1 MQVEYD
7 GVHSLLIGDFVNGV
21 YDQENGFLD
30 TWSDLHLIPASRP
43 VIAPPK
49 VRENYI
55 EVPGAHGSV
64 DLTDILI
71 GRPLYENRT
80 GSFDFYVDHTNEE
93 YDRWDYA
100 YDKLLNLLNG
110 FKKKI
115 ILKDSPS
122 YYYEGRLSVNAW
134 ETDKLASQITLDYN
148 VQPFKRM
155 LWQTTDEW
163 LWDPFDFVHGT
174 IPPSRDK
181 FVQTV
186 EYNSRSDTVT
196 LEQDFMGTL
205 PVIPTITA
213 ELEDPSLTL
222 HQESYIEVEVSEYR
236 PDASET
242 EHWFGTRKVVLGYD
256 RSTLT
261 TRYRKGN
268 TIEAIIP
275 SLAIANYYLGY
286 KYRYTFYNH
295 MKYSNQVGEAVGANA
310 IIKFTFRPGRL

>member
-7 GVHSLLIGDFVNGV
+7 GIHSLLIGDFINGR
-21 YDQENGFLD
+21 YDPDNGFLD
-30 TWSDLHLIPASRP
+30 TWTDLHLIPTDRP

-49 VRENYI
+49 VRENYVDI
-55 EVPGAHGSV
+55 PGAHGSV

-80 GSFDFYVDHTNEE
+80 GSFTFYVDHTNEV

-122 YYYEGRLSVNAW
+122 YYYEGRLSVNEW
-134 ETDKLASQITLDYN
+134 KTDKLASQITLDYN
-148 VQPFKRM
+148 VFPFKYM
-155 LWQTTDEW
+155 LWKTTDEW
-163 LWDPFDFVHGT
+163 LWDPFDFIHGT
-174 IPPSRDK
+174 IPPSRSN

-186 EYNSRSDTVT
+186 GYNSGYTNAVT

-205 PVIPTITA
+205 PAIPTITA
-213 ELEDPSLTL
+213 ELEDKTVGSGILGTNDP
-222 HQESYIEVEVSEYR
+222 YILAQVEEYR
-236 PDASET
+236 PDTGIWYGLRTVKIDSKHKTQDNKSLEA
-242 EHWFGTRKVVLGYD
+242 
-256 RSTLT
+256 TLP
-261 TRYRKGN
+261 
-268 TIEAIIP
+268 E
-275 SLAIANYYLGY
+275 LAIANYYLGY
-286 KYRYTFYNH
+286 KYRYQFDNH
-295 MKYSNQVGEAVGANA
+295 LKNSSGTGSTA

>member
-7 GVHSLLIGDFVNGV
+7 GIHSLLIGDFINGR
-21 YDQENGFLD
+21 YDPDNGFLD
-30 TWSDLHLIPASRP
+30 TWTDLHLIPTDRP

-49 VRENYI
+49 VRENYVDI
-55 EVPGAHGSV
+55 PGAHGSV

-80 GSFDFYVDHTNEE
+80 GSFTFYVDHTNEE

-122 YYYEGRLSVNAW
+122 YYYEGRLSVNEW
-134 ETDKLASQITLDYN
+134 KTDKLASQITLDYN
-148 VQPFKRM
+148 VFPFKYM
-155 LWQTTDEW
+155 LWKTTDEW
-163 LWDPFDFVHGT
+163 LWDPFDFIHGT
-174 IPPSRDK
+174 IPPNRSN

-186 EYNSRSDTVT
+186 GYNSGYTNAVT

-205 PVIPTITA
+205 PAIPTIMA
-213 ELEDPSLTL
+213 ELEDKTVGSGILGTNDP
-222 HQESYIEVEVSEYR
+222 YILVQVEEYR
-236 PDASET
+236 PDT
-242 EHWFGTRKVVLGYD
+242 GTWYGLRIVKIDSKHKTQDNKSLEA
-256 RSTLT
+256 TLP
-261 TRYRKGN
+261 
-268 TIEAIIP
+268 E
-275 SLAIANYYLGY
+275 LAIANYYLGY
-286 KYRYTFYNH
+286 KYRYRFDNH
-295 MKYSNQVGEAVGANA
+295 LKNSSGTGSTA

>member
-21 YDQENGFLD
+21 YDQENGFLN
-30 TWSDLHLIPASRP
+30 TWSDLHLIPESRP

-49 VRENYI
+49 VRENYVD
-55 EVPGAHGSV
+55 VPGAHGSV

-122 YYYEGRLSVNAW
+122 YYYEGRLSVNSW
-134 ETDKLASQITLDYN
+134 KTDKLASQITLDYN

-155 LWQTTDEW
+155 LWRTTDEW
-163 LWDPFDFVHGT
+163 LWDPFDFIHGT

-186 EYNSRSDTVT
+186 TYNSGYTNAVT

-205 PVIPTITA
+205 PEIPTITA
-213 ELEDPSLTL
+213 ELEDKSVGNGILGTNDP
-222 HQESYIEVEVSEYR
+222 YIFVQVDEYR
-236 PDASET
+236 PDTDTWYGLRTVKIDSKY
-242 EHWFGTRKVVLGYD
+242 KVTDNKSLEA
-256 RSTLT
+256 TLP
-261 TRYRKGN
+261 
-268 TIEAIIP
+268 E
-275 SLAIANYYLGY
+275 LAIANYYIGY
-286 KYRYTFYNH
+286 KYRYRFENH
-295 MKYSNQVGEAVGANA
+295 LKNSSGNGATA

>member
-7 GVHSLLIGDFVNGV
+7 GVHSLLIGDFINGV

-30 TWSDLHLIPASRP
+30 TWSNLHLIPASRP

-49 VRENYI
+49 VRENYVD
-55 EVPGAHGSV
+55 VPGAHGSV

-80 GSFDFYVDHTNEE
+80 GSLDFYVDHTNEE

-122 YYYEGRLSVNAW
+122 YYYEGRLSVNTW
-134 ETDKLASQITLDYN
+134 KTDKLASQITLDYN
-148 VQPFKRM
+148 LFPFKHM
-155 LWQTTDEW
+155 LWKTTDEW
-163 LWDPFDFVHGT
+163 LWDPFDFIHGT
-174 IPPSRDK
+174 IPPSRSN

-186 EYNSRSDTVT
+186 AYNSGYTDAVT

-205 PVIPTITA
+205 PAIPTITA
-213 ELEDPSLTL
+213 ELEDKTVDSGILGTNDP
-222 HQESYIEVEVSEYR
+222 YILVQVEEYR
-236 PDASET
+236 PDT
-242 EHWFGTRKVVLGYD
+242 GTWYGLRTVKIDSKYKANGNKSLEA
-256 RSTLT
+256 TLP
-261 TRYRKGN
+261 
-268 TIEAIIP
+268 E
-275 SLAIANYYLGY
+275 LAIANYYLGY
-286 KYRYTFYNH
+286 KYRYRFDNH
-295 MKYSNQVGEAVGANA
+295 LKNSSGTGSTA

>member
-7 GVHSLLIGDFVNGV
+7 GVHSLLIGNFINGE
-21 YDQENGFLD
+21 YDPDNGFLD
-30 TWSDLHLIPASRP
+30 TWTDLHLIPTERP

-49 VRENYI
+49 VRENYVDI
-55 EVPGAHGSV
+55 PGAHGSV

-80 GSFDFYVDHTNEE
+80 GSFTFYVDHTNEE

-122 YYYEGRLSVNAW
+122 YYYEGRLSVNEW
-134 ETDKLASQITLDYN
+134 KTDKLASQITLDYN
-148 VQPFKRM
+148 VFPFKYM
-155 LWQTTDEW
+155 LWRTTDEW
-163 LWDPFDFVHGT
+163 LWDPFDFIHGT
-174 IPPSRDK
+174 IPPSRSN

-186 EYNSRSDTVT
+186 GYNSGYTNAVT

-205 PVIPTITA
+205 PAIPTITA
-213 ELEDPSLTL
+213 ELEDKTVDSGILGTNDP
-222 HQESYIEVEVSEYR
+222 YILVQIEEYR
-236 PDASET
+236 PDT
-242 EHWFGTRKVVLGYD
+242 GTWYGLRTVKIDSKYKAQDNKSLEA
-256 RSTLT
+256 TLP
-261 TRYRKGN
+261 
-268 TIEAIIP
+268 E
-275 SLAIANYYLGY
+275 LAMANYYLGY
-286 KYRYTFYNH
+286 KYRYRFDNH
-295 MKYSNQVGEAVGANA
+295 LKNSNGTGSTA